1 MTGLAAVSP
10 VLERDPSELLAA
22 LPLQGGSVWVRRG
35 EGLVGSGAA
44 LRVDLGTGRE
54 RFARA
59 DTALADFAAEG
70 GLDVG
75 FISITF
81 DPDSSGS
88 VLVIPERLVAKRGGR
103 IAVAGT
109 SVDPSPP
116 DAPPP
121 TRLLAA
127 APRVRFAG
135 SSLDELAWLEAV
147 AAMAAEV
154 RGPGPLEKVVL
165 ARDHRVRGDEP
176 FDVRAVVARLC
187 ERFAHCYTFVVD
199 GLVGATPE
207 LLLRRRGR
215 RIESQ
220 VLAGSAPRGAD
231 AGEDARLG
239 EGLRASTKDAVEHR
253 LAVESAVA
261 ALGPLCS
268 PLVIEPVPSLLRL
281 SNVQHLATRVEGE
294 LVEPATLLEV
304 AAVLHPTAA
313 VGGTPT
319 ETAVARIRELE
330 GMDRGRYAGPVGWT
344 DTSGD
349 GELGIALRCAVL
361 DGDRARLFAGAG
373 IVGDSLPERELE
385 ETRLKLRAMQAAL
398 EEGR

>member
-103 IAVAGT
+103 IAVAGS
-109 SVDPSPP
+109 SVDP
-116 DAPPP
+116 APPP

-187 ERFAHCYTFVVD
+187 ERFADCYTFVVD

-239 EGLRASTKDAVEHR
+239 EGLCASTKDAVEHR

-281 SNVQHLATRVEGE
+281 SNVQHLATRMEGE
-294 LVEPATLLEV
+294 LVEPATLLDV